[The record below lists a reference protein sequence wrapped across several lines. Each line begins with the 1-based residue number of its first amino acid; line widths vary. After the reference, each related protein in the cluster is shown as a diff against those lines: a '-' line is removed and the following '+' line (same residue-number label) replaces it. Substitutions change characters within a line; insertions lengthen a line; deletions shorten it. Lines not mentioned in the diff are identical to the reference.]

1 MFVFTF
7 RKGGLRRLAAVCLCG
22 AAIVGAAAAGI
33 AWNRAQSTP
42 ANAALTQQITGSQD
56 IASFL
61 AGYGLEVD
69 PTSAEVM
76 AVKVPRKWDES
87 FEAFHAVVQQSG
99 LTLEKCKGKQVDKW
113 TVPVPA
119 LCDDTKKTY
128 AVVLVYKNEPQGA
141 YLLEKPSGEVKAL
154 VPAQSS
160 AALTQ
165 QEKEAAAGVPDAV
178 MMEPIIGME
187 NPWRYRNKA
196 QYPIGTGKDGLP
208 AAGFFA
214 GRTHTLIPIPNQD
227 CLLGCEENREILN
240 IVLQYMRD
248 NGVSPYHE
256 ETHQGLVRHVLIR
269 KGFTSGQLLVC
280 MVINGRSLPH
290 GERLG

>member
-61 AGYGLEVD
+61 AGYGVEVD

-128 AVVLVYKNEPQGA
+128 AVVLVYKNEPKGA
-141 YLLEKPSGEVKAL
+141 YLLEMPSGVVKPL
-154 VPAQSS
+154 VPGQSGT
-160 AALTQ
+160 ALTEE
-165 QEKEAAAGVPDAV
+165 EKAAAAGFGAG
-178 MMEPIIGME
+178 I
-187 NPWRYRNKA
+187 A
-196 QYPIGTGKDGLP
+196 QSASQPQTAGAGTEAP
-208 AAGFFA
+208 ASEVAAGQAEDVLAQDA
-214 GRTHTLIPIPNQD
+214 GAWPT
-227 CLLGCEENREILN
+227 E
-240 IVLQYMRD
+240 
-248 NGVSPYHE
+248 
-256 ETHQGLVRHVLIR
+256 
-269 KGFTSGQLLVC
+269 
-280 MVINGRSLPH
+280 
-290 GERLG
+290 

>member
-61 AGYGLEVD
+61 AGYGVEVD

-128 AVVLVYKNEPQGA
+128 AVVLVYKNEPKGA
-141 YLLEKPSGEVKAL
+141 YLLEKPSGEVKPL
-154 VPAQSS
+154 VPGQSGT
-160 AALTQ
+160 ALTEV
-165 QEKEAAAGVPDAV
+165 EKAAAAGFGAG
-178 MMEPIIGME
+178 I
-187 NPWRYRNKA
+187 A
-196 QYPIGTGKDGLP
+196 QSASQPQTAGAGTEAP
-208 AAGFFA
+208 ASEVAAGQAEDVLAQDA
-214 GRTHTLIPIPNQD
+214 GAWPT
-227 CLLGCEENREILN
+227 E
-240 IVLQYMRD
+240 
-248 NGVSPYHE
+248 
-256 ETHQGLVRHVLIR
+256 
-269 KGFTSGQLLVC
+269 
-280 MVINGRSLPH
+280 
-290 GERLG
+290 

>member
-61 AGYGLEVD
+61 AGYGVEVD

-99 LTLEKCKGKQVDKW
+99 LSLEKCKGKQVDKW

-119 LCDDTKKTY
+119 LCDDAKKTY
-128 AVVLVYKNEPQGA
+128 AVVLVYKNEPKGA

-154 VPAQSS
+154 APAQSS

-165 QEKEAAAGVPDAV
+165 QEKEAAALFG
-178 MMEPIIGME
+178 
-187 NPWRYRNKA
+187 
-196 QYPIGTGKDGLP
+196 
-208 AAGFFA
+208 
-214 GRTHTLIPIPNQD
+214 
-227 CLLGCEENREILN
+227 
-240 IVLQYMRD
+240 
-248 NGVSPYHE
+248 
-256 ETHQGLVRHVLIR
+256 
-269 KGFTSGQLLVC
+269 TSGAAQSASQPQTAGAGTEAPASEVAAEQATDVLAQDA
-280 MVINGRSLPH
+280 GAWPT
-290 GERLG
+290 E